1 MIVAVNPS
9 SHEFDET
16 LRTLK
21 YSAMARELISARS
34 TRSATRKQAT
44 TSTFYDLD
52 GRLKKKRARVSIE
65 PQEEP
70 EENAKP
76 IEDVKPKSSDVPKER
91 RQSATVTDSAS
102 KYDKLTSE
110 RKKRDRGPKPPL
122 GSTKT
127 KNRAD
132 RVSGS
137 VTKLAKLQHENE
149 ELRMQLCV
157 VTGQLEQKEHE
168 LQLTQLGAEQMELEA
183 HLHVE
188 TVSELKQELDT
199 VRQQFEQ
206 LQTERLQL
214 EVQIRAEIGS
224 EMRDQLQ
231 QYHNMVQRQQRNK
244 DLLLSSAKKRKGEA
258 MDDSS
263 KVKQLQTQLNEA
275 EDEIKR
281 MQRRH
286 EQEIADL
293 RGGTSSLSAR
303 LSSSPII

>member
-9 SHEFDET
+9 SCEFDET

-21 YSAMARELISARS
+21 YSAMARELISART

-70 EENAKP
+70 NVHGKP
-76 IEDVKPKSSDVPKER
+76 IEDVNPKPSDVIRER
-91 RQSATVTDSAS
+91 RQSTTATDSAP

-110 RKKRDRGPKPPL
+110 RKKRDRGSKPPL
-122 GSTKT
+122 GSTTT

-137 VTKLAKLQHENE
+137 VTKMAKLQHENE

-168 LQLTQLGAEQMELEA
+168 LQLVQLNAEQMELEA

-188 TVSELKQELDT
+188 TVNELKQELDT
-199 VRQQFEQ
+199 ARQQFEQ
-206 LQTERLQL
+206 LHSERMQL
-214 EVQIRAEIGS
+214 EVQIRAEIGT

-231 QYHNMVQRQQRNK
+231 QYHNMVQRQQRSK
-244 DLLLSSAKKRKGEA
+244 DILLSSAKKRKGEA

-263 KVKQLQTQLNEA
+263 KVKQLQAQLKEA

-293 RGGTSSLSAR
+293 RGSASSPSTR